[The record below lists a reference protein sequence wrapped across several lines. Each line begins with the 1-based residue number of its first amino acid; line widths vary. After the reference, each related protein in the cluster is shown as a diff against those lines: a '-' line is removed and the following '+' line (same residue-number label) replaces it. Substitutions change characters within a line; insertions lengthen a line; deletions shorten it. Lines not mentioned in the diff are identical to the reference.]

1 MPTDQVNQHVLV
13 IITYSNA
20 LKTTIT
26 WIFFL
31 LLPTAKKG
39 FKLSET
45 IYFLMLTQVMSGIIV
60 RNYMRHAY
68 ATF

>member
-1 MPTDQVNQHVLV
+1 MCANRSGESTC
-13 IITYSNA
+13 ISNNNL
-20 LKTTIT
+20 LKCSNNNNLDI
-26 WIFFL
+26 FL

-45 IYFLMLTQVMSGIIV
+45 ITQVMSGIIV

>member
-1 MPTDQVNQHVLV
+1 MCANRSGESTC
-13 IITYSNA
+13 ISNNNL
-20 LKTTIT
+20 LKCSNNNNLDI
-26 WIFFL
+26 FL